1 LLRII
6 AGLDHEF
13 SGSIEAIGQ
22 NRIGY
27 IFQEPCLIQW
37 KTVRKNMRYALS
49 GHVDEKMLLDYS
61 KVLGLTDYL
70 NYYPSQLSGGLLQR
84 VNLLRG
90 FLYPATLLLMD
101 EPFKSLDIKNKKAA
115 MELMIK
121 IQQERNLTVVLVT
134 HSLEEAVALGDY
146 IYIMPNKPKGQLECV
161 INPRDSIH
169 EKSSTE
175 NKIELLNT
183 LKEILNTGH

>member
-1 LLRII
+1 MLRIV
-6 AGLDHEF
+6 AGLDSEF
-13 SGSIEAIGQ
+13 SGSIQPIGQ
-22 NRIGY
+22 NRISY

-37 KTVRKNMRYALS
+37 KNVRKNMRYALS

-61 KVLGLTDYL
+61 KILGLTDYL

-101 EPFKSLDIKNKKAA
+101 EPFKSLDIKNKEAA
-115 MELMIK
+115 MDLMVK
-121 IQQERNLTVVLVT
+121 IQKERNLTVVLVT
-134 HSLEEAVALGDY
+134 HSLEEAIQLGDY
-146 IYIMPNKPKGQLECV
+146 IYIVPHKPKGSLECFA
-161 INPRDSIH
+161 NPRDSIH

-175 NKIELLNT
+175 SKIELFNT